1 MLDNW
6 KHCTPSAKSRL
17 VSLKKVEEF
26 TRVLCSWLQELALR
40 NQCLRWFRFFIK
52 CFVAIVILQ
61 LLYGG
66 FPSVDLLSTAMCRER
81 TGLKNRIIHSIFET
95 EEKIWRVRKTI
106 GEVDVSMSKWKQS
119 PTGYWESSKMSW
131 IQSK

>member
-1 MLDNW
+1 M
-6 KHCTPSAKSRL
+6 
-17 VSLKKVEEF
+17 
-26 TRVLCSWLQELALR
+26 
-40 NQCLRWFRFFIK
+40 K